1 MALHLSSSDWRQLLD
16 WADSAGNHECC
27 GLLRG
32 EGDRVAAVQLTQNVA
47 ADPTRHFEIDPA
59 ALFSTN
65 KDVRSGGIPVLG
77 YFHSHPNGVAVPSA
91 TDIAQA
97 APDGHIWLIIA
108 AGTITAWQPV
118 VADTQVTGFTPVVLI
133 VEG

>member
-16 WADSAGNHECC
+16 WAESAGTHECC

-32 EGDRVAAVQLTQNVA
+32 EGDRVAAVQLAQNVA
-47 ADPTRHFEIDPA
+47 ADPARHFEIDPA
-59 ALFSTN
+59 ALFSAG

-77 YFHSHPNGVAVPSA
+77 YFHSHPNGVAAPSA
-91 TDIAQA
+91 TDVAQA
-97 APDGHIWLIIA
+97 APDGQFWLISA
-108 AGTITAWQPV
+108 AGAITAWQPV
-118 VADTQVTGFTPVVLI
+118 VAGTQVTGFTPVTLI

>member
-16 WADSAGNHECC
+16 WAESAGDHECC

-32 EGDRVAAVQLTQNVA
+32 AGDRVIAVELAQNVA
-47 ADPTRHFEIDPA
+47 ADPARHFEIDPA
-59 ALFSTN
+59 ALFSAG

-77 YFHSHPNGVAVPSA
+77 YFHSHPNGVAAPSA
-91 TDIAQA
+91 TDVAQA
-97 APDGHIWLIIA
+97 APDGRFWLIIA
-108 AGTITAWQPV
+108 AGAITAWQPV
-118 VADTQVTGFTPVVLI
+118 VAGTQVSGFTPVALI

>member
-16 WADSAGNHECC
+16 WAESAGNHECC

-32 EGDRVAAVQLTQNVA
+32 EGNRVAAVQLTQNVA

-59 ALFSTN
+59 ALFSAGR
-65 KDVRSGGIPVLG
+65 DVRSGGFPVLG
-77 YFHSHPNGVAVPSA
+77 YFHSHPNGLAAPSA
-91 TDIAQA
+91 IDVAQA
-97 APDGHIWLIIA
+97 APDRQFWLIIA
-108 AGTITAWQPV
+108 DGAITAWQPV
-118 VADTQVTGFTPVVLI
+118 VAGTRVCGFTPVTLI